1 MIYTHIEKLLG
12 GKMKKL
18 LVIDGNSILNRAF
31 YGIKLLTNKNGLYTN
46 AIYGMATIIER
57 HIEHIKPDYC
67 AVAFDLKAPTFRH
80 KMYDGYKA
88 QRKGMPE
95 ELAIQLPYAKKCMAD
110 MGCRV
115 ISLEGYEADDILGT
129 LAARAEEMKIQ
140 TYILTGDRDS
150 LQLITDTTHVLL
162 AKTKETLDTGRAEFK
177 EAYGIEPEQFVDVKA
192 LMGDSSDNIPGVAG
206 IGEKTALKL
215 ISEFGDLDSLY
226 EELEEARL
234 SATVKQKLSDGRDMA
249 YLSRTLARINCDV
262 PISEALEDCAYFGP
276 NREELY
282 KLFVELDFLA
292 LIKKFGLEGVGTSN
306 AKEAAEHSQAD
317 EAKAVSISTLADE
330 LVGKRVAISIS
341 ECGDIAVFDGNNR
354 YFCTLSADS
363 ASALGRLIS
372 NAAVACHDS
381 KKIYKYLIQ
390 NGVETPIVAFDTML
404 AAYVIDSTQGD
415 FSLQKLALSYL
426 GATLDESYTED
437 MAIFDLW
444 QSLDKTI
451 DEISSRSLL
460 CDIEL
465 PLARVLTEMELVGF
479 RVDVGGVVEY
489 GEVLERMAN
498 DLKER
503 IYAYAGEEF
512 NIGSPKQLGEVLF
525 EKMMLPSSKKTKTGY
540 ATDAETLQKLAS
552 LHPIIEEILE
562 YRQVTKLKSTYA
574 DGLAK
579 AADGNGRVHSV
590 FNQTGTA
597 TGRLSSSEPNLQN
610 IPVRT
615 ELGRI
620 FRKYFVPQS
629 EDYVLI
635 DADYS
640 QIELRVLAH
649 ISGDEAMKDA
659 FLSGEDIHTMTAA
672 RVFGVPAEA
681 VTPELRKRAK
691 AVNFGILYGIGEYS
705 LSEDLGISR
714 AQAKKY
720 IESYLAGFP
729 RISEYLDGIKEQAR
743 RDGYVTTMFGRK
755 RRIAELSSSNKNL
768 QHFGERVAM
777 NSPIQG
783 SAADIIKIAMIRV
796 RDELKKNGIDARLI
810 LQVHDELLLEAH
822 KDCADAA
829 YDILV
834 RCMEESTKVS
844 VPLDVDAHMGKTW
857 FDAK

>member
-1 MIYTHIEKLLG
+1 MCIYFVLPG

-31 YGIKLLTNKNGLYTN
+31 YGIRLLTNKDGLYTN

-57 HIEHIKPDYC
+57 HISHISPDYC

-95 ELAIQLPYAKKCMAD
+95 ELAIQLPYAKDCMAK

-115 ISLEGYEADDILGT
+115 LSLEGYEADDILGT
-129 LAARAEEMKIQ
+129 LASFAASEGVQ
-140 TYILTGDRDS
+140 AYILTGDRDS
-150 LQLITDTTHVLL
+150 LQLIGDTTHVLL
-162 AKTKETLDTGRAEFK
+162 AKTKETLDVGREEFK
-177 EAYGIEPEQFVDVKA
+177 ETYGISPEQFVDVKA

-215 ISEFGDLDSLY
+215 IAEFGNLDGLY
-226 EELEEARL
+226 EKLEEAKL
-234 SATVKQKLSDGRDMA
+234 SPSVKQKLGDGKEMA
-249 YLSRTLARINCDV
+249 YLSQTLARINCEV
-262 PISEALEDCAYFGP
+262 PLGITLEDCAYGGM
-276 NREELY
+276 NKSELY

-292 LIKKFGLEGVGTSN
+292 LINKFGLDGASSEDTSQDAPAHSEQTETVSGDVG
-306 AKEAAEHSQAD
+306 ALAEA
-317 EAKAVSISTLADE
+317 LR
-330 LVGKRVAISIS
+330 GKSVAININDDGSLGVYDGQTRYRC
-341 ECGDIAVFDGNNR
+341 ECVG
-354 YFCTLSADS
+354 CL
-363 ASALGRLIS
+363 ASLLENTDVAL
-372 NAAVACHDS
+372 HDS
-381 KKIYKYLIQ
+381 KKLYKFLARAGI
-390 NGVETPIVAFDTML
+390 NTSATLFDTML

-415 FSLQKLALSYL
+415 FSLPKLALSYL
-426 GATLDESYTED
+426 GATIDENYSAE
-437 MAIFDLW
+437 MAVYDLR
-444 QSLDKTI
+444 SVLENKI
-451 DEISSRSLL
+451 DEINSRSLL
-460 CDIEL
+460 YDIEL
-465 PLARVLTEMELVGF
+465 PLSRVLAEMELCGF
-479 RVDVGGVVEY
+479 RIDIGGIKEY
-489 GEVLERMAN
+489 GTQLAKMAD

-525 EKMMLPSSKKTKTGY
+525 EKMMLPAPKKTKTGY
-540 ATDAETLQKLAS
+540 STDAETLQKLMAY
-552 LHPIIEEILE
+552 HPIIEEILD

-574 DGLAK
+574 DALAK
-579 AADGNGRVHSV
+579 AADSDDRVHSI

-597 TGRLSSSEPNLQN
+597 TGRLSSSDPNLQN

-620 FRKYFVPQS
+620 FRKYFIPKN

-640 QIELRVLAH
+640 QIELRILAH
-649 ISGDEAMKDA
+649 ISGDEAMIEA
-659 FLSGEDIHTMTAA
+659 FRSGEDIHTMTAS
-672 RVFGVPAEA
+672 RVFDLPPEA

-691 AVNFGILYGIGEYS
+691 AVNFGILYGIGEFS

-714 AQAKKY
+714 VQAKKY

-729 RISEYLDGIKEQAR
+729 SISAYLDGIKEQAR

-783 SAADIIKIAMIRV
+783 SAADIIKIAMIKV
-796 RDELKKNGIDARLI
+796 ADELKKSGIDARMI
-810 LQVHDELLLEAH
+810 LQVHDELLIEAH
-822 KDCADAA
+822 KNDAERA
-829 YDILV
+829 YEILV
-834 RCMEESTKVS
+834 RCMEHSADLL
-844 VPLDVDAHMGKTW
+844 VPLDVDAHIGQNW

>member
-1 MIYTHIEKLLG
+1 MCIYFALPG

-31 YGIKLLTNKNGLYTN
+31 YGIRLLTNKDGLYTN

-57 HIEHIKPDYC
+57 HISHISPDYC

-95 ELAIQLPYAKKCMAD
+95 ELAVQLPYAKDCMAK

-115 ISLEGYEADDILGT
+115 LSLEGYEADDILGT
-129 LAARAEEMKIQ
+129 LAARAASEGVQ
-140 TYILTGDRDS
+140 AYILTGDRDS
-150 LQLITDTTHVLL
+150 LQLIGDTTHVLL
-162 AKTKETLDTGRAEFK
+162 AKTKETLDVGRDEFF
-177 EAYGIEPEQFVDVKA
+177 ADYGIRPEQFVDVKA

-215 ISEFGDLDSLY
+215 IAEFGSLDALY
-226 EELEEARL
+226 AGLEGAKL
-234 SATVKQKLSDGRDMA
+234 SPSVKQKLTDGKEMA
-249 YLSRTLARINCDV
+249 YLSQTLARINCEV
-262 PISEALEDCAYFGP
+262 PLGITLEDCAYEGMKQS
-276 NREELY
+276 ELY

-292 LIKKFGLEGVGTSN
+292 LIKKFGLEGAAQSADEPAAVART
-306 AKEAAEHSQAD
+306 EAAETLKGD
-317 EAKAVSISTLADE
+317 IGKLADTLE
-330 LVGKRVAISIS
+330 GKKVALAIKDDGSVAIYDGEKRYIC
-341 ECGDIAVFDGNNR
+341 ECIGCLESFLEKTDVAMHDTKRMYKF
-354 YFCTLSADS
+354 LSRAGID
-363 ASALGRLIS
+363 APKEI
-372 NAAVACHDS
+372 
-381 KKIYKYLIQ
+381 
-390 NGVETPIVAFDTML
+390 FDTML

-426 GATLDESYTED
+426 GATLDESYTEE
-437 MAIFDLW
+437 MAVYDLR
-444 QSLDKTI
+444 SVLEEKI
-451 DEISSRSLL
+451 DEINSRSLL

-465 PLARVLTEMELVGF
+465 PLARVLADMELRGF
-479 RVDVGGVVEY
+479 RIDIEGIKEY
-489 GEVLERMAN
+489 GEQLGRMAE

-525 EKMMLPSSKKTKTGY
+525 EKMMLPAPKKTKTGY
-540 ATDAETLQKLAS
+540 STDAETLQKLATT
-552 LHPIIEEILE
+552 HPIIEEILD

-574 DGLAK
+574 DALAK
-579 AADGNGRVHSV
+579 AADSEDRVHSI

-620 FRKYFVPQS
+620 FRKYFIPKN
-629 EDYVLI
+629 ENYVLI

-640 QIELRVLAH
+640 QIELRILAH
-649 ISGDEAMKDA
+649 VANDEAMIEA
-659 FLSGEDIHTMTAA
+659 FRSGEDIHTMTAA
-672 RVFGVPAEA
+672 RVFELEPSA

-691 AVNFGILYGIGEYS
+691 AVNFGILYGIGEFS

-729 RISEYLDGIKEQAR
+729 SISAYLDGIKEQAR

-755 RRIAELSSSNKNL
+755 RRIAELASSNKNL

-783 SAADIIKIAMIRV
+783 SAADIIKIAMV
-796 RDELKKNGIDARLI
+796 KVYNELEKSGIDARMI
-810 LQVHDELLLEAH
+810 LQVHDELLIESH
-822 KDCADAA
+822 RDCADRA
-829 YDILV
+829 YEILV
-834 RCMEESTKVS
+834 ECMEKSVELL
-844 VPLDVDAHMGKTW
+844 VPLDVDAHIGKTW